1 MVDLHTHILFDIDD
15 GPKAIDESLSLL
27 NKATQ
32 SGVTTFVT
40 TSHYYSART
49 PFADFVSKRNARF
62 ESLRK
67 ACAEQELPVRLLRGA
82 EIHIDPLLLNQPD
95 FHDLCF
101 EGTNHAL
108 LEIQHSATQL
118 EEALL
123 LIDRIM
129 SYFNVVP
136 IIAHVERYPFLRKMR
151 NLAKLRELGCFIQ
164 IDAECLLGSF
174 FDRRFAF
181 MALEAG
187 YVDVIASDCHDTI
200 KRPPNLA
207 DAYAVVD
214 KRCGTEAVQRLQKN
228 AKRLVFPNKA

>member
-67 ACAEQELPVRLLRGA
+67 ACVKQELPVRLLRGA

-136 IIAHVERYPFLRKMR
+136 IIAHVERYPFCVKCTISQSFVSLDALFRSMP
-151 NLAKLRELGCFIQ
+151 NASLAASLT
-164 IDAECLLGSF
+164 AVLLS
-174 FDRRFAF
+174 RHWKPA
-181 MALEAG
+181 M
-187 YVDVIASDCHDTI
+187 
-200 KRPPNLA
+200 
-207 DAYAVVD
+207 
-214 KRCGTEAVQRLQKN
+214 
-228 AKRLVFPNKA
+228 